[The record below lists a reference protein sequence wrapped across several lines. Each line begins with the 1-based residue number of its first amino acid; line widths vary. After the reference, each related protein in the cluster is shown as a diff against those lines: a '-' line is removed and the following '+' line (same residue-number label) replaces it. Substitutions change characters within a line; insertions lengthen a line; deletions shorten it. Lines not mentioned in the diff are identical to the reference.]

1 MYLKSPTLV
10 LGGSGLVGS
19 AIVRKLSEREVDF
32 QAPSS
37 KECNLLDFNQTLQ
50 FFSKVKPK
58 TIFFSAA
65 LVGGIVANNN
75 RPIDFILK
83 NLQIQQNVFEV
94 ANRLEVDRLIFFA
107 SSCIYPRKPKL
118 PITENQILKGELHP
132 TNKAYALA
140 KLAGVEVV
148 NSFRKQKGSNWIT
161 LMPTNIYGPG
171 DNFSLIDSHVV
182 PGIIRK
188 IYEAIKNGDKTVN
201 LWGTGTVKRDL
212 LHSHDLAEAA
222 IVIAEQYS
230 DDEPINIGSG
240 SEVTI
245 KVLAE
250 LIAREMGFQGNIG
263 WDKSMPDGTR
273 SKVLDIKKLKVLKW
287 APQFT
292 LDSGIKQT
300 IGWFKSNINIVRF

>member
-1 MYLKSPTLV
+1 MYLKSPSLV

-19 AIVRKLSEREVDF
+19 AIVRKLIERGDDF
-32 QAPSS
+32 HAPSS
-37 KECNLLDFNQTLQ
+37 KECNLLDFNQTLEY
-50 FFSKVKPK
+50 FSKAKPR

-65 LVGGIVANNN
+65 HVGGIVANNN

-107 SSCIYPRKPKL
+107 SSCIYPRESKL
-118 PITENQILKGELHP
+118 PITEDQILKGELEP

-171 DNFSLIDSHVV
+171 DSFSLVDSHVV
-182 PGIIRK
+182 PGIIRRM
-188 IYEAIKNGDKTVN
+188 YEALKIRDKSVN

-212 LHSHDLAEAA
+212 LHSYDLADAA
-222 IVIAEQYS
+222 LIIANKYS

-250 LIAREMGFQGNIG
+250 LIAREIGFQGNIC
-263 WDKSMPDGTR
+263 WDKSKPDGTI
-273 SKVLDIKKLKVLKW
+273 SKILDIKKLEAFKW
-287 APQFT
+287 SPKFT

-300 IGWFKSNINIVRF
+300 IEWFKSNINYLRF

>member
-1 MYLKSPTLV
+1 MYLKSPLLV

-19 AIVRKLSEREVDF
+19 AIVRKLIERGDDF
-32 QAPSS
+32 QAPNS
-37 KECNLLDFNQTLQ
+37 KECNLLDFSQTLH

-65 LVGGIVANNN
+65 HVGGIVANNT

-107 SSCIYPRKPKL
+107 SSCIYPREPKL
-118 PITENQILKGELHP
+118 PITENQILKGELEP

-171 DNFSLIDSHVV
+171 DNFSLVDSHVV

-188 IYEAIKNGDKTVN
+188 IYEALKNGDKTVN

-212 LHSHDLAEAA
+212 LHSYDLAEAT
-222 IVIAEQYS
+222 ILISKQYS

-245 KVLAE
+245 NVLAE
-250 LIAREMGFQGNIG
+250 LIAREMGFLGSIV
-263 WDKSMPDGTR
+263 WDKSKPDGTI
-273 SKVLDIKKLKVLKW
+273 SKVLDIKKLKALKW
-287 APQFT
+287 APKFT
-292 LDSGIKQT
+292 LESGIKQT
-300 IGWFKSNINIVRF
+300 IEWFKSNNSNVRF

>member
-1 MYLKSPTLV
+1 MYLKSPSLV

-19 AIVRKLSEREVDF
+19 AIVRKLTERGDDF
-32 QAPSS
+32 QAPGS

-58 TIFFSAA
+58 TILFSAA
-65 LVGGIVANNN
+65 HVGGIVANNN

-118 PITENQILKGELHP
+118 PITENQILKGELEP

-161 LMPTNIYGPG
+161 LMPTNIYGPE

-188 IYEAIKNGDKTVN
+188 IYEALKNGDKTVN

-212 LHSHDLAEAA
+212 LHSYDLAEAA
-222 IVIAEQYS
+222 ILIADQYS

-240 SEVTI
+240 IEVTI

-250 LIAREMGFQGNIG
+250 LIAHEMGFLGNIG
-263 WDKSMPDGTR
+263 WDKSKPDGTI
-273 SKVLDIKKLKVLKW
+273 SKILDIKKLKALNWTPK
-287 APQFT
+287 FT
-292 LDSGIKQT
+292 LESGIKQT
-300 IGWFKSNINIVRF
+300 IEWFKSNISNVRF

>member
-1 MYLKSPTLV
+1 MYLKSPSMV

-19 AIVRKLSEREVDF
+19 AIVRKLTERGDDF

-65 LVGGIVANNN
+65 HVGGIVANNN

-94 ANRLEVDRLIFFA
+94 ANRLELDRLIFFA

-118 PITENQILKGELHP
+118 PITENQILKGELEP

-212 LHSHDLAEAA
+212 LHSYDLAEAS
-222 IVIAEQYS
+222 ILIADQYS

-240 SEVTI
+240 GEVTI
-245 KVLAE
+245 KFLAE
-250 LIAREMGFQGNIG
+250 LIASEMGFLGNIS
-263 WDKSMPDGTR
+263 WDKSKPDGTI
-273 SKVLDIKKLKVLKW
+273 SKVLDIKKLKALNW
-287 APQFT
+287 APKFT

-300 IGWFKSNINIVRF
+300 IEWFNSNISDARL